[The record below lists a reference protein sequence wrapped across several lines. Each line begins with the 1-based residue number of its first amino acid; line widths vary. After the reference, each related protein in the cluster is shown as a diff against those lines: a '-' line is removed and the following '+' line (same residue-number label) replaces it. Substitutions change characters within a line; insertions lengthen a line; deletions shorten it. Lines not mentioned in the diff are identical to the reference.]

1 MKYYKIIDKST
12 FKGIGSSSN
21 FRRVQKKHGILL
33 SCNEDNAEY
42 IQIGEK
48 LYHDTWLLPVQTDR
62 IAYEDAQ
69 IIAIENEEYELLHTA
84 AQTGEEA
91 STSLPEPEEITELI
105 VEPDLTEMVTI
116 EYVRQQKLKELAKA
130 YSEAIA
136 KGVDVTLSSGTTIH
150 YTLTPQDQLNL
161 IALTDLANAGE
172 KNLPYTAEEIQA
184 IAEAAN
190 QYKIKQSS
198 YFIALRSYVES
209 LTDLNEI
216 AAVTYEMKL

>member
-1 MKYYKIIDKST
+1 
-12 FKGIGSSSN
+12 
-21 FRRVQKKHGILL
+21 
-33 SCNEDNAEY
+33 
-42 IQIGEK
+42 
-48 LYHDTWLLPVQTDR
+48 
-62 IAYEDAQ
+62 
-69 IIAIENEEYELLHTA
+69 
-84 AQTGEEA
+84 
-91 STSLPEPEEITELI
+91 
-105 VEPDLTEMVTI
+105 MVTI

-136 KGVDVTLSSGTTIH
+136 KGVDVTLSNGTTIH

-198 YFIALRSYVES
+198 HFIALRSYVES

>member
-1 MKYYKIIDKST
+1 M
-12 FKGIGSSSN
+12 
-21 FRRVQKKHGILL
+21 
-33 SCNEDNAEY
+33 
-42 IQIGEK
+42 
-48 LYHDTWLLPVQTDR
+48 QTDR

-69 IIAIENEEYELLHTA
+69 IIAIEKEEYELLQTA
-84 AQTGEEA
+84 AQTG
-91 STSLPEPEEITELI
+91 ELI

-136 KGVDVTLSSGTTIH
+136 KGVDVTLSNGTTIH

>member
-33 SCNEDNAEY
+33 SCNEDAEY

-48 LYHDTWLLPVQTDR
+48 LYHDTWLLPVQTDQVS
-62 IAYEDAQ
+62 YEDAQ
-69 IIAIENEEYELLHTA
+69 IIAIEKDEYDLLQTA
-84 AQTGEEA
+84 AKAGEEISA
-91 STSLPEPEEITELI
+91 ALPEEIIESNVDPDPAEAITVEYLRKQKIAEL
-105 VEPDLTEMVTI
+105 T
-116 EYVRQQKLKELAKA
+116 KA

-136 KGVDVTLSSGTTIH
+136 QGIYVTLSNGTTIH
-150 YTLTPQDQLNL
+150 YTLTQQDQLNL
-161 IALTDLANAGE
+161 IALTELANSGE
-172 KNLPYTAEEIQA
+172 RNLPYTDEEIQK

-190 QYKIKQSS
+190 QHKIKQSS
-198 YFIALRSYVES
+198 HFIALRSYVES

>member
-48 LYHDTWLLPVQTDR
+48 LYHDTWLLPVQTDQVS
-62 IAYEDAQ
+62 YEDAQ
-69 IIAIENEEYELLHTA
+69 IIAIEKDEYDLLQTA
-84 AQTGEEA
+84 AKAGEEISA
-91 STSLPEPEEITELI
+91 SLPEDI
-105 VEPDLTEMVTI
+105 VESNVDPDPVETITVEYLRKQKIAELT
-116 EYVRQQKLKELAKA
+116 KA

-136 KGVDVTLSSGTTIH
+136 QGVDVTLSNGTTIH

-198 YFIALRSYVES
+198 HFIALRSYVES